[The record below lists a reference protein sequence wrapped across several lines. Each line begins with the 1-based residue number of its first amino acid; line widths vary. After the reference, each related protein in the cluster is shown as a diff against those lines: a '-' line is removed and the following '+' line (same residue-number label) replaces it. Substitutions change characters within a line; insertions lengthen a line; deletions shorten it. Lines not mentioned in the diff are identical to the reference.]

1 MKKLI
6 YISIL
11 SIMVLFTSCF
21 EDKDNWY
28 SETSSYDGRYVV
40 AQSSEESDDD
50 TVIEDGNELMIYN
63 SAADIEN
70 EIIIDFSIAGNPV
83 KGKFNVS
90 GTSANFSTSGTVVKN
105 LSRTVLED
113 DDYSLTKED
122 GTSTNNHPSD
132 LETPTVAGTE
142 YTGIQIYARLSL
154 EEGKVI
160 PEGATTIGGN
170 VSDSV
175 YVKVTAYH
183 DYLIIESYQLPEDE
197 WDSPETPKFGW
208 RVKDGSRT
216 NADGKEEHWTLSGY
230 RYTGLPEDI

>member
-1 MKKLI
+1 
-6 YISIL
+6 
-11 SIMVLFTSCF
+11 MVLFTSCF
-21 EDKDNWY
+21 EDTDNWY

-40 AQSSEESDDD
+40 AQSCEEYSDDD
-50 TVIEDGNELMIYN
+50 TAIEDGEELMIYN
-63 SAADIEN
+63 SATDIEN
-70 EIIIDFSIAGNPV
+70 EIIIDFSLAGNPL

-90 GTSANFSTSGTVVKN
+90 GTSASFSASGIVVEN

-113 DDYSLTKED
+113 DDYYVTENGSPV
-122 GTSTNNHPSD
+122 GYPSD
-132 LETPTVAGTE
+132 LETPTEAGTE
-142 YTGIQIYARLSL
+142 YTGMQIYARLSL

-170 VSDSV
+170 VSDSA

-216 NADGKEEHWTLSGY
+216 NADGQEEHWTLSGY
-230 RYTGLPEDI
+230 RYTGFPEDM